1 MRDAGRGPG
10 GGAGDMEPGTGGME
24 RRSADAEALV
34 VVCFYDARP
43 VGPLLDLLRQ
53 LRAVP
58 AGASFDVRV
67 VVNSVSGTPLAL
79 PEEFAG
85 VEVMMRPN
93 QGFNIGAW
101 QAAWQAGPAYPFYL
115 FLQDECVILREGWLR
130 AFIDCAARPH
140 SGFIGEWEVLNF
152 TWRRLDRGWAQI
164 GQSFEMLR
172 RDAGVPAGIA
182 PLYLQT
188 VVIGARREV
197 LERSGGFV
205 TGEDK
210 ATAVAG
216 EILSSVRLRS
226 LGYSNRQV
234 GFYPFTQVGH
244 PQHAKAA
251 AAARS
256 LRWSLS
262 RALRVTVARGLEAL
276 GRLRPRR

>member
-1 MRDAGRGPG
+1 
-10 GGAGDMEPGTGGME
+10 METPSA
-24 RRSADAEALV
+24 SADALV
-34 VVCFYDARP
+34 VVCYYDARP
-43 VGPLLDLLRQ
+43 VEPLLDLLRQ
-53 LRAVP
+53 MWTVP
-58 AGASFDVRV
+58 AGATFDVLV
-67 VVNSVSGTPLAL
+67 VVNSVTGTALAL
-79 PEEFAG
+79 PEEFG
-85 VEVMMRPN
+85 DVEVRIRAN

-101 QAAWQAGPAYPFYL
+101 QAAWQEAPAYPFYL
-115 FLQDECVILREGWLR
+115 FLQDECVLLREDWLR
-130 AFIDCAARPH
+130 AFIDCAARPQ

-152 TWRRLDRGWAQI
+152 TWRRLNRGWAQI
-164 GQSFEMLR
+164 GKSFEVLR
-172 RDAGVPAGIA
+172 REAGVPAGIA

-188 VVIGARREV
+188 VVIGVRREV
-197 LERSGGFV
+197 LMRSGGFI

-234 GFYPFTQVGH
+234 GFFPFTRVGH
-244 PQHAKAA
+244 PQHAKVA

-262 RALRVTVARGLEAL
+262 RALRVSVARTLEAV